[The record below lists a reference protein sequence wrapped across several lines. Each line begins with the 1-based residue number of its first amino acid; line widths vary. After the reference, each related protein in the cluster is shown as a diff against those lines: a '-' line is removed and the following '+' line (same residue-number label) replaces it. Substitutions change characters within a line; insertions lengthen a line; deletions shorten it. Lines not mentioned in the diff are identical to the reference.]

1 MSDSITRFVIDG
13 KSVLPEAMPKVYR
26 LLNAKA
32 VDIGNGLICCT
43 ATLYHRHLSPRVAWT
58 CRAIDPGLRK
68 LGLVSIRWNPQ
79 PICDDGQLHIGA
91 LVPVEAPDE
100 ATNLFDTVPP
110 SFILDPALLE
120 RGRAL
125 FNQLPRRFKRLFNA
139 VFREHMRFLWF
150 VAGPAAL
157 NGRYAP
163 MNGNLQRSIEVAECA
178 LRIAAGHRQVF
189 PALLILGS
197 LLRDAGKAER
207 YRLDPVHDRFIVTDY
222 GRLVGHRL
230 TAVEWLTTALTD
242 SGIDIPKPHRSAL
255 MHILS
260 AAPGAPA
267 WLGLCEPQSLEAS
280 IIAMAERWLE
290 YDAKYRGAAEP
301 DTGRAWRA
309 WKNAQRL
316 PAKNTREVTMGG
328 RHD

>member
-1 MSDSITRFVIDG
+1 MPESISFVIDG
-13 KSVLPEAMPKVYR
+13 KTVRPEAMPAAYR
-26 LLNAKA
+26 VL
-32 VDIGNGLICCT
+32 DIKHVAISDTLICCT
-43 ATLYHRHLSPRVAWT
+43 ATLYHRHLSTRVAWT
-58 CRAIDPGLRK
+58 CRSIDPRIQK
-68 LGLVSIRWNPQ
+68 LALVAIRWDRAPV
-79 PICDDGQLHIGA
+79 CEDSALHIA
-91 LVPVEAPDE
+91 RLVPVDVPDE
-100 ATNLFDTVPP
+100 RVNLFDTVPP
-110 SFILDPALLE
+110 PLIPDAMLVDRA
-120 RGRAL
+120 RAL
-125 FNQLPRRFKRLFNA
+125 VNRLPRRFKRLLNA
-139 VFREHMRFLWF
+139 IFLDPQRLLRF

-157 NGRYAP
+157 SGPYAQ
-163 MNGNLQRSIEVAECA
+163 MNGNLRRSVEIAECA
-178 LRIAAGHRQVF
+178 LRIAAGHREIF

-197 LLRDAGKAER
+197 LLRDAGKADR

-230 TAVEWLTTALTD
+230 TAAEWLTTALTE
-242 SGIDIPKPHRSAL
+242 SGIDIPKPYRSAL

-280 IIAMAERWLE
+280 IIGMAERWLE

-309 WKNAQRL
+309 WKNVLRL
-316 PAKNTREVTMGG
+316 PAKNARELTMGG